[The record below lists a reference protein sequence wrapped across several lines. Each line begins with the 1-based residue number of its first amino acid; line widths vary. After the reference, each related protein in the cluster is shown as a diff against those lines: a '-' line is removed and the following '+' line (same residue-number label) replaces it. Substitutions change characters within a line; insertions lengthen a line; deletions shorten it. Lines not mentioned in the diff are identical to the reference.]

1 MKAQGKLLTIIQTIE
16 KKTIATL
23 ELKTPADKVEVLQNM
38 VLDVTMVK
46 HYEGRS
52 IQANRLL
59 WECLGRIA
67 DELETSPEEVY
78 SIMLQRYGRYV
89 VNEVQKNDM
98 DVYSRAFR
106 AVQII
111 EEDQQK
117 VLARFFIGS
126 SHYNTKEFATLLDGV
141 IDEMDSMGIETPSQE
156 DFAAAIE
163 QYAKKEEHA

>member
-16 KKTIATL
+16 RKTIATI

-67 DELETSPEEVY
+67 DGL
-78 SIMLQRYGRYV
+78 
-89 VNEVQKNDM
+89 
-98 DVYSRAFR
+98 
-106 AVQII
+106 
-111 EEDQQK
+111 
-117 VLARFFIGS
+117 
-126 SHYNTKEFATLLDGV
+126 
-141 IDEMDSMGIETPSQE
+141 
-156 DFAAAIE
+156 
-163 QYAKKEEHA
+163 